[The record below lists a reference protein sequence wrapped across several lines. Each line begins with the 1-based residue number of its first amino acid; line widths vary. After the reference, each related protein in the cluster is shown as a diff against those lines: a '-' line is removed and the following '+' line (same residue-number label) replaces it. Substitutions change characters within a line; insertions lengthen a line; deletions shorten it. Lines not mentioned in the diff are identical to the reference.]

1 MSSSRIEYSEKYADE
16 ENEYRWVQ
24 VGGQYTTRCCGVIEQ
39 HTMATW
45 MIGESAG
52 IVFLRV
58 IGLSESSYGTGMF
71 AWIPRRSFLSRHSRR
86 GDGAARGLVAEI
98 RGAHRERKNDR
109 GLPTALD
116 DDGGGGSAVVAMRKT
131 TNAPSPSFYFV
142 AKWPR
147 SPLFSSLIPKYNF
160 FSPPPPQQKTLRN
173 FYSHDNPSIASR

>member
-45 MIGESAG
+45 MIGECAG

-86 GDGAARGLVAEI
+86 GDGAAR
-98 RGAHRERKNDR
+98 DR
-109 GLPTALD
+109 SP
-116 DDGGGGSAVVAMRKT
+116 DGGGRSGIEEDGTRGVQGAVRAQGVGRGG
-131 TNAPSPSFYFV
+131 
-142 AKWPR
+142 
-147 SPLFSSLIPKYNF
+147 
-160 FSPPPPQQKTLRN
+160 
-173 FYSHDNPSIASR
+173 